1 MPLHCANKNR
11 GSERVSDLPQG
22 PSVRKWQDLKPIFL
36 DLASIPSTPLKV
48 LPLEGRP
55 AGRKLERS
63 KEEDRKART

>member
-11 GSERVSDLPQG
+11 GSERVSDLQG
-22 PSVRKWQDLKPIFL
+22 PSVRRWQDLTPIFL

-48 LPLEGRP
+48 LPLEGRH